1 MLAGLK
7 KAFTKV
13 TQRWQIAACFDT
25 VGVWLSLFSLFGR
38 LLQEPSESVE
48 QGAASSFTDNAISWE
63 DLQRKV
69 QQRQTELQW
78 ETPDLEN
85 VLVLAAFSC
94 LLYS

>member
-1 MLAGLK
+1 MSG
-7 KAFTKV
+7 TN
-13 TQRWQIAACFDT
+13 
-25 VGVWLSLFSLFGR
+25 SLFGR